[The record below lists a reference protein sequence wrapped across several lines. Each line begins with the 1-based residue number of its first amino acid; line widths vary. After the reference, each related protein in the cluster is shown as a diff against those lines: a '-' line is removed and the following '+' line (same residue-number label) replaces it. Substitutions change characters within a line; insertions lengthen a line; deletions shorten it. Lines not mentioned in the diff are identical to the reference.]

1 VVGAAGVGERR
12 GGASVYRAATAAVER
27 TVSSGSVFN
36 FFFNR
41 APHSQP
47 TLKESVVT
55 AAFVLV

>member
-12 GGASVYRAATAAVER
+12 GGASVYRAAVER